1 MPEMTNYL
9 VIQESCLLG
18 CNDFVIASNT
28 PYAKQGHRASFFHR
42 GQQAYIG
49 LLNAD
54 DLALGHGG
62 YVTASV
68 TINHVSLRIALPC
81 HEIVYRI
88 VGHDGRIMD
97 HLVK

>member
-1 MPEMTNYL
+1 MTNYL
-9 VIQESCLLG
+9 VIQKFCLVG

-28 PYAKQGHRASFFHR
+28 AQSEHEHRTSFFHR